1 MALEG
6 SCEREWVTRMK
17 SFADASCEK
26 GNKINYLRTWN
37 PMRPNT
43 LRLTLI
49 INCSGRAS
57 NIVAHVVKRLWLIGD
72 SSPGV
77 SLRESVSGRLVSVLE
92 VPVHVPLVYL
102 LMAARHYQENGTTG
116 EWLAN
121 YLSLPIHWASI
132 MLLKNRLQGSSTV
145 HLTWYRCRMAEKGL
159 IGECNLDKLKINHS
173 TMRPSIFLLSKAF
186 WIAI

>member
-17 SFADASCEK
+17 SLADASCEK

-49 INCSGRAS
+49 INCSERAS

-77 SLRESVSGRLVSVLE
+77 SLRDSVSGRLVSVLE
-92 VPVHVPLVYL
+92 VPRSCPTRVSFNGRASLSRERHNGRVARQLLIITHPLSFHYVIKESFTRLFDCASHMIPVPY
-102 LMAARHYQENGTTG
+102 GG
-116 EWLAN
+116 E
-121 YLSLPIHWASI
+121 
-132 MLLKNRLQGSSTV
+132 GS
-145 HLTWYRCRMAEKGL
+145 YRRM
-159 IGECNLDKLKINHS
+159 
-173 TMRPSIFLLSKAF
+173 
-186 WIAI
+186 